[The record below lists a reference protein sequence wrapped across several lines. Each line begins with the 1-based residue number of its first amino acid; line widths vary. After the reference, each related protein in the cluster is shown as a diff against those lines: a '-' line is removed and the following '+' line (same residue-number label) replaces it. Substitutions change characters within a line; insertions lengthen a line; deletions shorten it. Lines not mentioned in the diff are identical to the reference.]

1 MRPEKKVIVRI
12 YCKGFRGFH
21 SEADVKKYKMQ
32 KAKKYAANFKV

>member
-1 MRPEKKVIVRI
+1 MRPEKKVTFVSTA
-12 YCKGFRGFH
+12 KAFGFH